1 MFWSLLT
8 KFLALSVHHLS
19 IYGARVIATI
29 SFLGDAVEDNKK
41 SIINIE
47 KATQKLY
54 KKFQTNEINLN
65 YDEEAILLEQ
75 ATSKIIREID
85 VQKGIIQNGM
95 KNITAGINQKRAYI
109 HLFCFISNVY
119 KQRLLQRVDIFEI
132 AKQLNPLTKNC

>member
-1 MFWSLLT
+1 M
-8 KFLALSVHHLS
+8 
-19 IYGARVIATI
+19 IATI
-29 SFLGDAVEDNKK
+29 SFLGNAVEDNKK

-95 KNITAGINQKRAYI
+95 KNSVDPN
-109 HLFCFISNVY
+109 LFSIQLLGHALSNLT
-119 KQRLLQRVDIFEI
+119 RFLGN
-132 AKQLNPLTKNC
+132 NPIEVEMI